1 MSTSRSE
8 TSFESTALIP
18 VPNTAPS
25 PNSKTQYASQL
36 NDDLSGIDGFDEF
49 DPHFTDEFKMK
60 QEDAIM
66 DDSGFDLNWLDFG
79 SVSKDDV
86 KVPLTSNLG
95 DVNAIA
101 DSDALSSQQ
110 LLSIVLGENQTTVDF
125 PDLQLTNDV
134 FVVANKESAVDIFP
148 VRLSQ
153 SSS

>member
-1 MSTSRSE
+1 MSTYRSE

-18 VPNTAPS
+18 VPNTSPS
-25 PNSKTQYASQL
+25 PDSNAQYASQL
-36 NDDLSGIDGFDEF
+36 NGDLTGIYDFDEF
-49 DPHFTDEFKMK
+49 DPPFTDETKMK

-66 DDSGFDLNWLDFG
+66 DDSGFDPNWLDFS

-86 KVPLTSNLG
+86 KVPLTSNLR

-110 LLSIVLGENQTTVDF
+110 LLSIVLGEDQTMVEF
-125 PDLQLTNDV
+125 PDPQLTNNV